1 MLVLRTS
8 LLMRLGVALMVSLLF
23 WAVSAPLAQAQN
35 PFSPVRKV
43 NDRIITNFD
52 IDQRISFLALLNA
65 SAPDLREEAL
75 LRLTQEAVQRDQA
88 RRLNIRVDS
97 DEIADGIAEFASRAN
112 LDADEFIAALGE
124 AGVER
129 ETIVAFVEAGL
140 LWRKVVAQRFPP
152 LVQVS
157 AADAERARDIAAIL
171 GRERVMISEIFL
183 PTDPQF
189 AEPVAQIMEM
199 IESSSTVAEFSE
211 IAREFSLAGSRD
223 QGGMLPDWV
232 LVENL
237 PAQIRG
243 PLSAASTGQIIGPI
257 DMAPEAFAYFLLRAK
272 DSSRDIPPD
281 RVRVTYARLALP
293 APDSAS
299 TAAALAAIARDVQT
313 CPQLAPFARGLRE
326 GAFEEREALVNDLP
340 RTEALELARLDRYGI
355 STNLVEGGERIV
367 LMLCA
372 RQLQFDEE
380 PNNDQVRNIVFDRR
394 LSDLADLRLQE
405 LVADADIQDF

>member
-1 MLVLRTS
+1 MLVFRTS
-8 LLMRLGVALMVSLLF
+8 LLMRSGLALMVSLLV
-23 WAVSAPLAQAQN
+23 WAATAPVAQAQN
-35 PFSPVRKV
+35 PFAPVRKV

-52 IDQRISFLALLNA
+52 IEQRISFLTLLN
-65 SAPDLREEAL
+65 SGGGDLREEAL

-88 RRLNIRVDS
+88 RRLNIRVNS
-97 DEIADGIAEFASRAN
+97 DEIAEGIAEFASRAE
-112 LDADEFIAALGE
+112 LTSDEFVAALAEG
-124 AGVER
+124 GVAR

-140 LWRKVVAQRFPP
+140 LWRKVVAQRLPP
-152 LVQVS
+152 LVQVGP
-157 AADAERARDIAAIL
+157 ADAERARDISAIL

-189 AEPVAQIMEM
+189 AEPVAQIMGM
-199 IESSSTVAEFSE
+199 IEAATTSAEFSD

-232 LVENL
+232 AMDNL

-243 PLSAASTGQIIGPI
+243 PLATASPGQIVGPI
-257 DMAPEAFAYFLLRAK
+257 DMGPEVFAYFQLRAK

-281 RVRVTYARLALP
+281 RVQLTYKRLALP
-293 APDSAS
+293 DPDGAS
-299 TAAALAAIARDVQT
+299 TAALLAAISRDALT
-313 CPQLAPFARGLRE
+313 CPQLAPFARGLPE
-326 GAFEEREALVNDLP
+326 GALQQREALVNDIP

-355 STNLVEGGERIV
+355 STNLVEAGQRIV

-380 PNNDQVRNIVFDRR
+380 PSDDQVLGIVFDRR
-394 LSDLADLRLQE
+394 LSDLAELRLQE

>member
-1 MLVLRTS
+1 MLVFRTS
-8 LLMRLGVALMVSLLF
+8 LLVRSGVALMVSLLV
-23 WAVSAPLAQAQN
+23 WAATAPMAQAQN
-35 PFSPVRKV
+35 PFAPVRKV

-52 IDQRISFLALLNA
+52 IEQRISFLTLLNA
-65 SAPDLREEAL
+65 GAADLREEAL
-75 LRLTQEAVQRDQA
+75 LLLTQEAVQRDQA
-88 RRLNIRVDS
+88 RRLNLRVDR
-97 DEIADGIAEFASRAN
+97 DELAEGIAEFASRAD
-112 LDADEFIAALGE
+112 LTADEFIAALAEG
-124 AGVER
+124 GVER

-140 LWRKVVAQRFPP
+140 LWRKVVAERFPQ

-157 AADAERARDIAAIL
+157 AGDVERARDIAAIL

-189 AEPVAQIMEM
+189 AEPVAQIIEM
-199 IESSSTVAEFSE
+199 IEAATTIAEFSD

-232 LVENL
+232 AMENL
-237 PAQIRG
+237 PSQIRG
-243 PLSAASTGQIIGPI
+243 PLSAASPGQIIGPI
-257 DMAPEAFAYFLLRAK
+257 DMAPEAFAYFQLRAK

-281 RVRVTYARLALP
+281 RVRLTYSRLALP
-293 APDSAS
+293 NADSAS
-299 TAAALAAIARDVQT
+299 TAAQLEAIRRDALT
-313 CPQLAPFARGLRE
+313 CAELAPFARGLPE
-326 GAFEEREALVNDLP
+326 GALQEREALVNDIP

-355 STNLVEGGERIV
+355 STSLVEGGQRIV

-380 PNNDQVRNIVFDRR
+380 PSDDQVRNMVFDRR
-394 LSDLADLRLQE
+394 LSDLAELRLQE